1 MNLEGGKVPKLG
13 KRAQSLLNSQK
24 ENQEYESKQPQTAD
38 EFLDQGAIDE
48 ESGDRWL
55 GSDLAKA
62 LRFYQKAYNQY
73 LMAIKL
79 SPNSTLD
86 SYYNAS
92 RLLFHVYNQYFK
104 TDGVSVYDLNNV
116 EDAISGGEDSVVQN
130 LSEIVNAHEKAIDVA
145 NSLNVRIPL
154 DLLFNTALVY
164 TEVIEI
170 QQENDN
176 DNFEPVLEYGYKTQG
191 IFQNLIELQTTE
203 LQKFINDLNEIT
215 NNSSSTN
222 NNSTSSSND
231 TSPQEE
237 EFTSEEVLQPPDV
250 FETIIS
256 AYRLTQAV
264 LENIS
269 DSNSQLVR
277 SLDMIN
283 PFLSTCEA
291 VADDLIL
298 NFGERNNKKS
308 DMISSIT
315 QDNVDDYLIC
325 KTYIKGLAINDFS
338 KVYELWNS
346 DELPHTPERYML
358 AADNIQTMIDRNDI
372 NLNSANSNQTIAEF
386 YWKALTQMGNYYKQ
400 SQELLNT
407 LLIEKKKKPSGT
419 DDGIGTIISQISN
432 IIIARSDIDL
442 QRSQLQNYEPAL
454 KHKDVLFQ
462 NCKTFLKNAMNISN
476 TTGGLR
482 ERITE
487 KLQREKRKAEAVM
500 RLCMLENK
508 SSLQE
513 LDSILGRQKWTA
525 ELPNLSKLG
534 YFDAFGISNIVL
546 PTDF

>member
-1 MNLEGGKVPKLG
+1 M
-13 KRAQSLLNSQK
+13 LNSQRD
-24 ENQEYESKQPQTAD
+24 NQEYEPKKPQTAD

-62 LRFYQKAYNQY
+62 LRFYQKAYSQY

-79 SPNSTLD
+79 SPNGSLD

-116 EDAISGGEDSVVQN
+116 EEAISGGEDSVVQN
-130 LSEIVNAHEKAIDVA
+130 LSEIVSAHEKAIEVA
-145 NSLNVRIPL
+145 QSLNIRIPL

-170 QQENDN
+170 QQENEN
-176 DNFEPVLEYGYKTQG
+176 DNFDTVLEYGYKTQG
-191 IFQNLIELQTTE
+191 MFQNLIELQTTE
-203 LQKFINDLNEIT
+203 LHKFINELNDLTSDALNT
-215 NNSSSTN
+215 NY
-222 NNSTSSSND
+222 NSTPSN
-231 TSPQEE
+231 SENAPQEE
-237 EFTSEEVLQPPDV
+237 EFTSEEVLQPSDV

-256 AYRLTQAV
+256 AYRSTQAV

-269 DSNSQLVR
+269 DPDSQIKPC
-277 SLDMIN
+277 LDMVN
-283 PFLSTCEA
+283 PFLSTYEA
-291 VADDLIL
+291 VADDLVL
-298 NFGERNNKKS
+298 NFGERNNPKS

-315 QDNVDDYLIC
+315 QDNIDDYQIC
-325 KTYIKGLAINDFS
+325 KTYIKGLAINDPN
-338 KVYELWNS
+338 KLYELWNNS
-346 DELPHTPERYML
+346 ELPHTPERYML
-358 AADNIQTMIDRNDI
+358 AADNIQTMIDRNDV
-372 NLNSANSNQTIAEF
+372 NLNTANSSQSISEF

-400 SQELLNT
+400 SQELLNAQLT
-407 LLIEKKKKPSGT
+407 EKKKRPSGT
-419 DDGIGTIISQISN
+419 DDGIGSIISQISN

-442 QRSQLQNYEPAL
+442 QRSQILNYEPAF

-462 NCKTFLKNAMNISN
+462 NCKTFLKNAMNIAN

-487 KLQREKRKAEAVM
+487 KLQREKRKVEAVM
-500 RLCMLENK
+500 RLCILENK
-508 SSLQE
+508 SSQQE

-534 YFDAFGISNIVL
+534 YFEVFGISNIVL

>member
-1 MNLEGGKVPKLG
+1 MKKGGKVPKLG

-24 ENQEYESKQPQTAD
+24 DNQEYESKQPQTAD

-62 LRFYQKAYNQY
+62 LRFYQKAYSQY

-79 SPNSTLD
+79 SPNGTLD

-104 TDGVSVYDLNNV
+104 TDGVSVYDLTNV
-116 EDAISGGEDSVVQN
+116 EDAISGGEDSVLQN
-130 LSEIVNAHEKAIDVA
+130 LSEIVSAHEKAIDVA
-145 NSLNVRIPL
+145 QSLNIRIPL

-170 QQENDN
+170 QQDN
-176 DNFEPVLEYGYKTQG
+176 ESDNFDTVLEYGYKTQG
-191 IFQNLIELQTTE
+191 IFQNLIELQTAE
-203 LQKFINDLNEIT
+203 LQKFLNDLNEIA
-215 NNSSSTN
+215 SDASSTN
-222 NNSTSSSND
+222 NNNTPSGSEKP
-231 TSPQEE
+231 PQEE
-237 EFTSEEVLQPPDV
+237 EFTSEEVLQPSDV

-256 AYRLTQAV
+256 AYRLAQAV
-264 LENIS
+264 LENVS
-269 DSNSQLVR
+269 DPNSQIMP
-277 SLDMIN
+277 SLDMVN

-291 VADDLIL
+291 VADDLVL
-298 NFGERNNKKS
+298 NFGERNNAKS

-315 QDNVDDYLIC
+315 QDNIDDYQIC
-325 KTYIKGLAINDFS
+325 KAYIKGLAINDAS
-338 KVYELWNS
+338 KLYDLWNNS
-346 DELPHTPERYML
+346 ELPHTPERYML

-372 NLNSANSNQTIAEF
+372 NLNSANSNQKIAEF

-407 LLIEKKKKPSGT
+407 QLTEKKKRPSGT
-419 DDGIGTIISQISN
+419 DDGIGSIISQISN

-442 QRSQLQNYEPAL
+442 QRSQLQNYEPAS

-462 NCKTFLKNAMNISN
+462 NCKTFLKNAMNIAN

-487 KLQREKRKAEAVM
+487 KLQREKRKSEAVM
-500 RLCMLENK
+500 RLCILENK

-513 LDSILGRQKWTA
+513 LDSILGRQKWTT

-534 YFDAFGISNIVL
+534 YFEAFGISNIVL
-546 PTDF
+546 PTEF

>member
-1 MNLEGGKVPKLG
+1 MG

-24 ENQEYESKQPQTAD
+24 DNQEYESRQPQTAD

-62 LRFYQKAYNQY
+62 LRFYQKAYSQY

-79 SPNSTLD
+79 SPNGTLD

-104 TDGVSVYDLNNV
+104 TDGVSVYDLTNV
-116 EDAISGGEDSVVQN
+116 EDAISGGKDSVVQN
-130 LSEIVNAHEKAIDVA
+130 LSEIVSAHEKAIDVA
-145 NSLNVRIPL
+145 QSLNIRIPL

-170 QQENDN
+170 QQDN
-176 DNFEPVLEYGYKTQG
+176 ESDNFDTVLEYGYKTQG
-191 IFQNLIELQTTE
+191 IFQNLIELQTAE
-203 LQKFINDLNEIT
+203 LQKFLNDLNEIT
-215 NNSSSTN
+215 SDASSTN
-222 NNSTSSSND
+222 NNNTPSGSEKP
-231 TSPQEE
+231 PQEE
-237 EFTSEEVLQPPDV
+237 EFTSEEVLQPSDV

-256 AYRLTQAV
+256 AYRLAQAV
-264 LENIS
+264 LENVS
-269 DSNSQLVR
+269 DPNSQIMP
-277 SLDMIN
+277 SLDMVN

-291 VADDLIL
+291 VADDLVL
-298 NFGERNNKKS
+298 NFGERNNAKS

-315 QDNVDDYLIC
+315 QDNIDDYQIC
-325 KTYIKGLAINDFS
+325 KAYIKGLAINDAS
-338 KVYELWNS
+338 KLYDLWNNS
-346 DELPHTPERYML
+346 ELPHTPERYML

-372 NLNSANSNQTIAEF
+372 NLNSANSNQKIAEF

-407 LLIEKKKKPSGT
+407 QLTEKKKRPSGT
-419 DDGIGTIISQISN
+419 DDGIGSIISQISN

-442 QRSQLQNYEPAL
+442 QRSQLQNYEPAS

-462 NCKTFLKNAMNISN
+462 NCKTFLKNAMNIAN

-487 KLQREKRKAEAVM
+487 KLQREKRKSEAVM
-500 RLCMLENK
+500 RLCILENK

-513 LDSILGRQKWTA
+513 LDSILGRQKWTT

-534 YFDAFGISNIVL
+534 YFEAFGISNIVL
-546 PTDF
+546 PTEF